1 MSQFAYALVG
11 LTALVAGLVALL
23 VFVALRFGAAVRDM
37 RGQLSKG
44 GEERLFMAAALQ
56 ETLGRL
62 RGQERA
68 MAVRAEASER
78 LSDEIVTSL
87 TAGLLVAGVDRKV
100 RILNP
105 AGRRLL
111 HIAADAPLGDYRVL
125 LAQAPQL
132 AAVIDECLVTG
143 RPIVR
148 KSIEMQESASV
159 ATHLGMTVSPGIDD
173 TGETHGTI
181 CLFTDLTEVMDLE
194 EQLRLKDSLA
204 RLGELTAGLAHEFRN
219 GLATIHGY
227 SRLIEIDQLPA
238 AQRPYVLGIRE
249 ETDSLGAVVTNFLNF
264 AKPAQLTVAPVDLG
278 ALVDRVVAEARTD
291 RLADGGTIAS
301 EGEFAV
307 VDGDEVLLRQAIGNL
322 LRNALEACAGAGVV
336 PRIVIEGKVDHGQ
349 GVVRLLV
356 SDNGPGIDRAVRDRI
371 FRPFVTTKPE
381 GTGLGL
387 ALVQKIVVT
396 HNGRVTVTS
405 SAAEGAVFQVVLPI
419 PRGR

>member
-37 RGQLSKG
+37 RGQVSKG
-44 GEERLFMAAALQ
+44 SEERLFMAAALQ
-56 ETLGRL
+56 ETLARL
-62 RGQERA
+62 RDRERA
-68 MAVRAEASER
+68 TTVRAQASER

-87 TAGLLVAGVDRKV
+87 TAGLLVTGVDRTV

-111 HIAADAPLGDYRVL
+111 HVAPDAPLGDYRVL
-125 LAQAPQL
+125 LAQAPPL
-132 AAVIDECLVTG
+132 ATVIDECLATG

-148 KSIEMQESASV
+148 KTIEMREAASAAS
-159 ATHLGMTVSPGIDD
+159 HLGMTVSPVVDD
-173 TGETHGTI
+173 AGETQGTI
-181 CLFTDLTEVMDLE
+181 CLFTDLSEVMDLE

-227 SRLIEIDQLPA
+227 SRLIDVEQLPA

-249 ETDSLGAVVTNFLNF
+249 ETDSLGAIVTNFLNF
-264 AKPAQLTVAPVDLG
+264 AKPAQLTVTPVDLG
-278 ALVDRVVAEARTD
+278 VLVNRAVAEARTD
-291 RLADGGTIAS
+291 RLASRGTIAS
-301 EGEFAV
+301 EGEFGI

-322 LRNALEACAGAGVV
+322 LRNALEACAGAGVA
-336 PRIVIEGKVDHGQ
+336 PRIVVAGKIDHGQ
-349 GVVRLLV
+349 GIIRLLV
-356 SDNGPGIDRAVRDRI
+356 SDNGPGIDRSMRDRL
-371 FRPFVTTKPE
+371 FRPFATTKPD

-387 ALVQKIVVT
+387 ALVQKIIVT

-405 SAAEGAVFQVVLPI
+405 SPGEGAQFQVMLPL
-419 PRGR
+419 PRGH